1 MDKLQDFS
9 PEDHDPGAK
18 EKLASVRARAVSGVP
33 VRTNV
38 GVSLHIS
45 LLPPA
50 FSIRSRVGMWL
61 RARLCLGT
69 PSSTFET
76 PPEQATLS
84 RTTVKAER
92 LSPAPRRLRARGAAD
107 ILLLGLRDLHAPRA
121 RLHHAALLLCLLPPS
136 AHYHLLLHLHLQG
149 HSRDR
154 PVSAP
159 HRGEPKKGGSAC
171 QNRTCPDRLMRLWD
185 HLGTFRRQGPL
196 RRA

>member
-1 MDKLQDFS
+1 MA
-9 PEDHDPGAK
+9 G
-18 EKLASVRARAVSGVP
+18 
-33 VRTNV
+33 
-38 GVSLHIS
+38 
-45 LLPPA
+45 
-50 FSIRSRVGMWL
+50 
-61 RARLCLGT
+61 ARLYLGT

-107 ILLLGLRDLHAPRA
+107 VLLLGLRDLHAPRA

-154 PVSAP
+154 PVSVP
-159 HRGEPKKGGSAC
+159 PRRGEPKKGGSAH
-171 QNRTCPDRLMRLWD
+171 QNMPRSVNKRALIWVNKRALMRLWD